1 MNGIARIQKTL
12 DEAKGNREAAIVDRV
27 ERKEIFFKDGDQAF
41 VSPVAT
47 GNEDD
52 TLLSDYRLFT
62 FMNGRYLA
70 NVLDDERV
78 DTSNIPALDDGQPRR
93 STRKFAFWGYI
104 HYILHTTRTS
114 DSVEAIE
121 GPGGR
126 QLFKETIN
134 DYRILSFSFGRG
146 SMNWNQLLDIYED
159 WGSLS
164 KGVIKIKRNGAGLET
179 TYSIT
184 STPKTEEIP
193 NDRIE
198 EVARLSPIAD
208 YMFDRHGHK
217 VEIYEQGHNN
227 DADLF

>member
-12 DEAKGNREAAIVDRV
+12 DEAKDNREAAIANRA

-41 VSPVAT
+41 ISPVAT

-52 TLLSDYRLFT
+52 TLLSDFNLFT
-62 FMNGRYLA
+62 FQNGRYLA

-78 DTSNIPALDDGQPRR
+78 DTSNIPAQDDGQPRR

-104 HYILHTTRTS
+104 HYMLHTQKTS
-114 DSVEAIE
+114 ESMEPIE

-126 QLFKETIN
+126 KLFKETIN

-146 SMNWNQLLDIYED
+146 SANWNQLLDIYED

-164 KGVIKIKRNGAGLET
+164 KGVIKIKRNGSGIDT
-179 TYSIT
+179 SYSLT
-184 STPKTEEIP
+184 ATPKTEMIP
-193 NDRIE
+193 EDRIE
-198 EVARLSPIAD
+198 EVARLSPITE
-208 YMFDRHGHK
+208 YMFDRYGQK
-217 VEIYEQGHNN
+217 VEIQEQDRN
-227 DADLF
+227 DNADLF